1 MEQAFQYLQEN
12 WLEIFSLVT
21 GLIFLILEIRQKNA
35 MWVVSIFSSFVAA
48 VVFLEEKLYASM
60 ALNIYYVVTAV
71 WGLFTWIRDSRKL
84 KAETQADSISD
95 AGNADKADKIHLSRL
110 SWKIALISLGCFLV
124 LTPVLYKVLIWLGDS
139 SSILDAIV
147 LVMSIIATVWL
158 VKSYPQ
164 QWLVW
169 IVADLLSTTLC
180 LTQGMYWMAAL
191 YAFYTLSAIYGY
203 FHWKK
208 RGVYV

>member
-1 MEQAFQYLQEN
+1 MEQTLQYLQQN

-35 MWVVSIFSSFVAA
+35 MWVVCIFSSSVAA
-48 VVFLEEKLYASM
+48 IVFLNEKLYASM
-60 ALNIYYVVTAV
+60 ALNVYYVITAI
-71 WGLFTWIRDSRKL
+71 WGLLTWIRDSRKL
-84 KAETQADSISD
+84 RTESVAEAS
-95 AGNADKADKIHLSRL
+95 NKDKIHLSKL
-110 SWKIALISLGCFLV
+110 TWKIFLISIVCFLI
-124 LTPVLYKVLIWLGDS
+124 LTPVIYKILIYLGDS

-169 IVADLLSTTLC
+169 IVADILSTTLC

-191 YAFYTLSAIYGY
+191 YAFYTLSAVYG
-203 FHWKK
+203 FIHWKK

>member
-1 MEQAFQYLQEN
+1 MAQTLQYLQEN

-21 GLIFLILEIRQKNA
+21 GVIFLILEIRQKNA

-84 KAETQADSISD
+84 KTESVAE
-95 AGNADKADKIHLSRL
+95 AGNKDKIHLSKL
-110 SWKIALISLGCFLV
+110 TWKIVLISIVCFLI
-124 LTPVLYKVLIWLGDS
+124 LTPVIYKILIWLGDS

-169 IVADLLSTTLC
+169 IVADILSTTLC

-191 YAFYTLSAIYGY
+191 YAFYTLSAVYG
-203 FHWKK
+203 FIHWKK

>member
-1 MEQAFQYLQEN
+1 MEQTFQYLQEN
-12 WLEIFSLVT
+12 WLEIFTLVT

-35 MWVVSIFSSFVAA
+35 MWVVSIFSSSVAA
-48 VVFLEEKLYASM
+48 VVFLKEKLYASM

-84 KAETQADSISD
+84 KAETQA
-95 AGNADKADKIHLSRL
+95 NAIAETKDTDKIHLTKL
-110 SWKIALISLGCFLV
+110 NWKIALVSLGCFVV

-169 IVADLLSTTLC
+169 IVADILSTTLC

-191 YAFYTLSAIYGY
+191 YAFYTLSAVYG
-203 FHWKK
+203 FIHWKK

>member
-1 MEQAFQYLQEN
+1 MSVIYK
-12 WLEIFSLVT
+12 I
-21 GLIFLILEIRQKNA
+21 LI
-35 MWVVSIFSSFVAA
+35 
-48 VVFLEEKLYASM
+48 Y
-60 ALNIYYVVTAV
+60 
-71 WGLFTWIRDSRKL
+71 
-84 KAETQADSISD
+84 
-95 AGNADKADKIHLSRL
+95 
-110 SWKIALISLGCFLV
+110 
-124 LTPVLYKVLIWLGDS
+124 LGDS

-169 IVADLLSTTLC
+169 IVADILSTTLC

-191 YAFYTLSAIYGY
+191 YAFYTLSAVYGY
-203 FHWKK
+203 IHWKR

>member
-1 MEQAFQYLQEN
+1 MEIIIKYLAEN

-35 MWVVSIFSSFVAA
+35 MWVVCIFSSSVAA
-48 VVFLEEKLYASM
+48 IVFLNEKLYASM
-60 ALNIYYVVTAV
+60 ALNVYYVITAI

-84 KAETQADSISD
+84 RTESVAETDNT
-95 AGNADKADKIHLSRL
+95 GKIHLSKL
-110 SWKIALISLGCFLV
+110 TWKIVLISIVCFLI
-124 LTPVLYKVLIWLGDS
+124 LTPVIYKILIWLGDS

-169 IVADLLSTTLC
+169 IVADILSTTLC

-191 YAFYTLSAIYGY
+191 YAFYTLSAVYGY
-203 FHWKK
+203 IHWKK
-208 RGVYV
+208 SGVYV

>member
-1 MEQAFQYLQEN
+1 MEIIIKYLAEN

-35 MWVVSIFSSFVAA
+35 MWVVCIFSSSVASI
-48 VVFLEEKLYASM
+48 VFLQERLYASM
-60 ALNIYYVVTAV
+60 ALNVYYVITAI

-84 KAETQADSISD
+84 KDQTKANAVAEANDS
-95 AGNADKADKIHLSRL
+95 DKIHLTRIN
-110 SWKIALISLGCFLV
+110 WKIAVLSLVAFLI
-124 LTPVLYKVLIWLGDS
+124 LTPVIYKILVSLGDS

-158 VKSYPQ
+158 VKSYLQ

-169 IVADLLSTTLC
+169 IVADLLSTALC

-191 YAFYTLSAIYGY
+191 YAFYTLSAVYG
-203 FHWKK
+203 FIHWKK